1 MSLSTPV
8 AFLIF
13 NRPDLTRTVFQ
24 AIAEA
29 KPKTL
34 LVVADGPRFP
44 EEAEKCKKARTV
56 VLSGVDWDCRVS
68 TNFADSNLGCKV
80 RPSSGLGWV
89 FSQVDEAIILED
101 DCVPAPSFFYFCQS
115 LLEHYR
121 DDERI
126 MGIGGCNF
134 QLGQK
139 RTDCSYYFSKYPHT
153 WGWATWKRAWRYFD
167 ENIVACPELKR
178 AGILN
183 WLCDDPCERRY
194 WTNIFDQLVEG
205 RINTWDY
212 QWLFAMWCQNGLS
225 VVPSE
230 NLVSNIGFGPDA
242 THTRSDNLMARLP
255 TKDVWEIRHPS
266 FVVRHKEA
274 DKYEF
279 DYAFGGRKLRGV
291 YGALRVIRRFL
302 RSKQGSC
309 VLLM

>member
-101 DCVPAPSFFYFCQS
+101 DCVPAPSFFYFCQT
-115 LLEHYR
+115 LLEYYR
-121 DDERI
+121 YDERI
-126 MGIGGCNF
+126 MGIGGWKF
-134 QLGQK
+134 QFG
-139 RTDCSYYFSKYPHT
+139 R
-153 WGWATWKRAWRYFD
+153 
-167 ENIVACPELKR
+167 
-178 AGILN
+178 
-183 WLCDDPCERRY
+183 
-194 WTNIFDQLVEG
+194 EG
-205 RINTWDY
+205 RGW
-212 QWLFAMWCQNGLS
+212 
-225 VVPSE
+225 
-230 NLVSNIGFGPDA
+230 
-242 THTRSDNLMARLP
+242 
-255 TKDVWEIRHPS
+255 
-266 FVVRHKEA
+266 
-274 DKYEF
+274 
-279 DYAFGGRKLRGV
+279 
-291 YGALRVIRRFL
+291 
-302 RSKQGSC
+302 GS
-309 VLLM
+309 